1 MDASH
6 KGRWRVL
13 LPYFF
18 DHDVKIGLASGGVQ
32 DGFFCTLTGFF
43 ETITD
48 NSSREVIKTNYDVIQ
63 GEKRICCD
71 LLRSGSARVKEQYIP

>member
-32 DGFFCTLTGFF
+32 DGFFCTLTVFL
-43 ETITD
+43 
-48 NSSREVIKTNYDVIQ
+48 
-63 GEKRICCD
+63 KR
-71 LLRSGSARVKEQYIP
+71 

>member
-18 DHDVKIGLASGGVQ
+18 DEAKIGLSSQ
-32 DGFFCTLTGFF
+32 MDFF
-43 ETITD
+43 ID
-48 NSSREVIKTNYDVIQ
+48 
-63 GEKRICCD
+63 
-71 LLRSGSARVKEQYIP
+71 

>member
-18 DHDVKIGLASGGVQ
+18 DHDAKIGLASGGV
-32 DGFFCTLTGFF
+32 
-43 ETITD
+43 
-48 NSSREVIKTNYDVIQ
+48 
-63 GEKRICCD
+63 
-71 LLRSGSARVKEQYIP
+71 